1 MLQDVVTPQQEFD
14 EDSENSKLKDNQSDN
29 NTDMSMADHTA
40 DASMGDADIPMV
52 GDDDGSDSETDIS
65 MSISNP
71 SRSNSSYSR

>member
-1 MLQDVVTPQQEFD
+1 
-14 EDSENSKLKDNQSDN
+14 
-29 NTDMSMADHTA
+29 MSMADHTA

-52 GDDDGSDSETDIS
+52 GDDDGSDSESDIS